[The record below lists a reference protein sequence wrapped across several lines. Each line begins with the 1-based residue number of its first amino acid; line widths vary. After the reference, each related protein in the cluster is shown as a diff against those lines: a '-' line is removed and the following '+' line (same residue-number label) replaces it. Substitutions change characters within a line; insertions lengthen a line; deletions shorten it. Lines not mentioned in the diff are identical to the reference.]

1 MNVAYGMDCTLQCM
15 HGSCEIGKADF
26 SVFDKYNTHHNL
38 PFANITHVRTTTNT
52 AIYDIKM
59 SFFHY

>member
-52 AIYDIKM
+52 AI
-59 SFFHY
+59 